1 LTLRPK
7 FALLI
12 SLLFAGSLW
21 FYVERILIPYQEA
34 DAISHNRPRGILSDL
49 YPRWLGAREL
59 LLRQRDP
66 YSAEVTRDIQ
76 TGYYGRPIDPR
87 RPNDPTDQQAFAY
100 PVYVVF
106 LLAPTIQLPFAL
118 VQTGFRVLMVALIIV
133 TVLFWMRFLKWRP
146 SRLIGIAVLA
156 LTFGCFPVAQGLLLE
171 QLTVVVSVLAAAC
184 LLLLAGEQFL
194 LAGILLAIASIKPQL
209 IWPLGAWLCL
219 WSLSDWGKRQR
230 FFWGFSVT
238 GILLALAGEI
248 VLHGWIG
255 RFRIAVDA
263 YRQYTGTQSIFEKL
277 TSPTLG
283 SLINYAILFVV
294 AVVCWRA
301 RRIPPSTT
309 EFGLVSSLVLAATI
323 VTVSTI
329 APYNQILLLPAALV
343 LIKEWKELWN
353 ANHFIRA
360 ACWIGG
366 AFLAWPWLSSLGLA
380 AASIFMP
387 SAAIQKAW
395 WMPMAS
401 SLAIPPSVLGLYGLY
416 LRRAL

>member
-1 LTLRPK
+1 V
-7 FALLI
+7 LLI

-21 FYVERILIPYQEA
+21 FYVERVLIPYQEA
-34 DAISHNRPRGILSDL
+34 DAAAHNRPRGILSDL

-76 TGYYGRPIDPR
+76 IGYYGRALDPK
-87 RPNDPTDQQAFAY
+87 RPNDPTDHQAFAY

-106 LLAPTIQLPFAL
+106 LLAPTIKLPFAL
-118 VQTGFRVLMVALIIV
+118 VQAGFRCLMVGLIIV

-146 SRLIGIAVLA
+146 STATGIAVLA

-171 QLTVVVSVLAAAC
+171 QLTIVVSVLVAAC
-184 LLLLAGEQFL
+184 LLLLCGEQFL

-219 WSLSDWGKRQR
+219 WSLSDWRKRQN
-230 FFWGFSVT
+230 FFWGFSIT
-238 GILLALAGEI
+238 GILLATAGEL
-248 VLHGWIG
+248 VLHNWIG
-255 RFRIAVDA
+255 RFRLAVDA

-283 SLINYAILFVV
+283 TLINYAVLLVV

-301 RRIPPSTT
+301 RKVSDNSTQ
-309 EFGLVSSLVLAATI
+309 FVLVSSLVLAATI

-329 APYNQILLLPAALV
+329 APYNQIFLLPAALI
-343 LIKEWKELWN
+343 LIKNWKELWN

-360 ACWIGG
+360 ACWIGA
-366 AFLAWPWLSSLGLA
+366 AFLVWPWLSSFALLS
-380 AASIFMP
+380 ASMFVP
-387 SAAIQKAW
+387 PALIQKAW
-395 WMPMAS
+395 WVPMAS

-416 LRRAL
+416 MRRAL